1 MQSSQ
6 GSSTHNVPEHTGIG
20 ARIPRRELKRLLS
33 GNGRYLD
40 DIKLPRMLHLHF
52 VRSPHPHARV
62 RGIDIEAAK
71 CAPGV
76 AAVFTGADL
85 NPMCEPFVGVAL
97 HRPGHRSARQYLL
110 AQERAVWQG
119 QPVIAVVADSRAE
132 AEDAAELVTIDW
144 EALPIV
150 ADMEQALDQNGP
162 VIHPELGGNLA
173 FDFSLEK
180 GQPAT
185 AFAEADLV
193 IEEELRF
200 ERQMAMTL
208 ESRGLIADFNP
219 GDQSL
224 TVIHS
229 HQSPF
234 QMQDVFSRHF
244 KIPEHKVRVIAPDI
258 GGGFGM
264 KLNLYTDEVA
274 TVAASMRL
282 GRPVKFSV
290 DRLESFVSDAH
301 ARDHRIKARIAL
313 KKSGEITAMEV
324 DDIGAVG
331 AYGMPMRFNVA
342 EGMMAITIAGA
353 PYSFENYKARTRS
366 VYVNKN
372 LIGMYRGVGMPLACV
387 VTELL
392 TDFAATALGIDTI
405 EFKRRNYRPKASLP
419 CVTPGGQKL
428 ETVSFHE
435 CLEKLVQLIDYD
447 GLRKEQRKFC
457 EQGVYRGIGIG
468 TFVEQTAYGPPYYGP
483 SAAPV
488 STQDGCTIRLEP
500 SGSVRCVTSLTDQ
513 GQGTLTSIAQIV
525 AESIGVSVEDVG
537 VLAGDSAIS
546 PYGGGAW
553 ASRGTAIG
561 GEAALKAG
569 TMLKRNIL
577 SLAGAITQTPIDALD
592 IVDGSVINS
601 QTRRPVISLA
611 DVGRIGYFRQ
621 DTLPPDF
628 DVQLSVSYSH
638 VANDKLYYMANG
650 VQASYVEVDCE
661 TGFIK
666 VLGQW
671 AVDDCGRII
680 NPLLVDEQ
688 VRGGIVQGIGAVL
701 YEECIYSSDGNLL
714 NGTMADYLVPMADE
728 MPDIHV
734 VHVETPEASTR
745 LGAKG
750 IGEAGLIGAMG
761 AVWVAVNDAL
771 KPLGAKILHQPFTP
785 ERVLDAIA
793 RARSRGAK
801 S

>member
-1 MQSSQ
+1 MATPSAP
-6 GSSTHNVPEHTGIG
+6 GHTGIG
-20 ARIPRRELKRLLS
+20 ARVPRRELKRLLS
-33 GNGRYLD
+33 GHGRYAD
-40 DIKLPRMLHLHF
+40 DIKLPRMLHAHF
-52 VRSPHPHARV
+52 VRSPHPHANV
-62 RGIDIEAAK
+62 RSIDVEAAK
-71 CAPGV
+71 RAPGV
-76 AAVFTGADL
+76 VAVFTAADL

-97 HRPGHRSARQYLL
+97 HRPGHRSPPQSLL
-110 AQERAVWQG
+110 VQEKAVWQG
-119 QPVIAVVADSRAE
+119 QPVVAVIADSRAE
-132 AEDAAELVTIDW
+132 AEDAGELVTIDW
-144 EALPIV
+144 EALPTV
-150 ADMEQALDQNGP
+150 ADQEQALERNGP
-162 VIHPELGGNLA
+162 VIHSELGDNVA

-180 GQPAT
+180 GQPSK

-234 QMQDVFSRHF
+234 QMQEVFSRHF
-244 KIPEHKVRVIAPDI
+244 KIPEHKVRVIAPDV

-274 TVAASMRL
+274 TVAASVRL

-331 AYGMPMRFNVA
+331 AYGMPLRFNVA
-342 EGMMAITIAGA
+342 EGMMAITVAGA

-392 TDFAATALGIDTI
+392 TDFAATALGIDTV

-447 GLRKEQRKFC
+447 GLRNEQQTLRK
-457 EQGVYRGIGIG
+457 QGIYRGIGIG
-468 TFVEQTAYGPPYYGP
+468 TFIEQTAYGPPYYGP
-483 SAAPV
+483 SAASI

-500 SGSVRCVTSLTDQ
+500 SGTVRCVTSLTDQ
-513 GQGTLTSIAQIV
+513 GQGTLTGVAQIV
-525 AESIGVSVEDVG
+525 ADTIGVSVEDVG

-577 SLAGAITQTPIDALD
+577 SLAGAITQTPVDALD
-592 IVDGSVINS
+592 IVDGSIINL
-601 QTRRPVISLA
+601 QNRRAVISLA
-611 DVGRIGYFRQ
+611 EVGRIGYFRQ

-628 DVQLSVSYSH
+628 DVQLSVSHSH

-650 VQASYVEVDCE
+650 VQASYVELDCE

-701 YEECIYSSDGNLL
+701 YEECIYSPDGNLL
-714 NGTMADYLVPMADE
+714 NGTMADYLVPMAAE

-734 VHVETPEASTR
+734 AHVETPETSTR

-750 IGEAGLIGAMG
+750 VGEAGLIGAMG
-761 AVWVAVNDAL
+761 SVWVAVNDAL
-771 KPLGAKILHQPFTP
+771 KPLNAKILHQPFSP
-785 ERVLDAIA
+785 ERVLDALA
-793 RARSRGAK
+793 RAKAERPAHQNG
-801 S
+801 